1 MASLNPDS
9 ALNNGVG
16 SVADHALEPFFG
28 KVDPQYQ
35 RMLAEDKFAH
45 DTYNLPKAYEG
56 KNKYLENVIQFMI
69 TEDDDWYTRYV
80 LPWVASDDLTLT
92 WNIFRFNRTL
102 MDLEP
107 HQGVPRYV
115 TAEREARSDR
125 MVRRGLAFII
135 EHGFYKTDQGRQHYL
150 MNLKQIVDSVNLT
163 AYHGVIHA
171 LLSSKPLQGV
181 GAPTWCTRDTPGAAP
196 ARAASP
202 MGSRP
207 EAGTR
212 TLHSGRRGQ
221 GRHEVRGCQAR
232 HVDFPVQDVHLLHDG
247 AIRRG

>member
-1 MASLNPDS
+1 
-9 ALNNGVG
+9 
-16 SVADHALEPFFG
+16 
-28 KVDPQYQ
+28 
-35 RMLAEDKFAH
+35 
-45 DTYNLPKAYEG
+45 
-56 KNKYLENVIQFMI
+56 
-69 TEDDDWYTRYV
+69 
-80 LPWVASDDLTLT
+80 
-92 WNIFRFNRTL
+92 
-102 MDLEP
+102 
-107 HQGVPRYV
+107 
-115 TAEREARSDR
+115 

-171 LLSSKPLQGV
+171 LLSSKNHYKEWERQHG
-181 GAPTWCTRDTPGAAP
+181 TRDTPGAAP